1 VTQDGHNAINSADN
15 PFWCYSLSIYGQ
27 NNCAAFLLHAQNTH
41 ELDINV
47 LLFIG
52 WLAQQKKQFVIT
64 PQHKPLIKH
73 FQDDVT
79 KRIRSLRIKAKSFNQ
94 PRLYQA
100 MLELELDAEYF
111 EQVRLFGLLDHMHDI
126 DLSFADIVK
135 RSIEDYMV
143 FERGKKGFEGSDN
156 WLQTLIQYLQPVS

>member
-1 VTQDGHNAINSADN
+1 
-15 PFWCYSLSIYGQ
+15 
-27 NNCAAFLLHAQNTH
+27 
-41 ELDINV
+41 
-47 LLFIG
+47 
-52 WLAQQKKQFVIT
+52 
-64 PQHKPLIKH
+64 
-73 FQDDVT
+73 
-79 KRIRSLRIKAKSFNQ
+79 
-94 PRLYQA
+94 